1 MTVFIFDLDGT
12 LVDSF
17 QQITN
22 AANATRSEHGFAE
35 LDSKTAHELIGLPAH
50 RLFED
55 LQSQRDL
62 DHLVSD
68 FREKLKEMILS
79 GNTVYSGVTDFL
91 NSIIQS
97 GHFTAVATSKPQN
110 LAELVIQNSELQDK
124 VHFVQGTDFFPPK
137 PDPTV
142 INLVLKKFNET
153 GIMFGDRPE
162 DIDAATRA
170 KIPSV
175 GVAQSIFN
183 SSQLLE
189 AGASFTVNSFIELS
203 EKLPT
208 PAAIIQK
215 LTEQTVEH

>member
-17 QQITN
+17 QQITD
-22 AANATRSEHGFAE
+22 AANATRSENGFAE

-55 LQSQRDL
+55 IQGQRDL

-97 GHFTAVATSKPQN
+97 GHFTAVATSKPQH
-110 LAELVIQNSELQDK
+110 LAELVIQNSELHDK
-124 VHFVQGTDFFPPK
+124 VHFVQGTDSFSPK

-142 INLVLKKFNET
+142 INLVLNKFNET

-189 AGASFTVNSFIELS
+189 AGASFSVNSFIELS